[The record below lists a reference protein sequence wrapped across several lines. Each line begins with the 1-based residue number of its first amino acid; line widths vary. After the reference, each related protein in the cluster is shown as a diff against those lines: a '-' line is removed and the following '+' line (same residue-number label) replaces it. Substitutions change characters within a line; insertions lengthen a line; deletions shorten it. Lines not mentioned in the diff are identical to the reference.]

1 MYKRKELD
9 CPKKNTIAFSTL
21 FLLFKFIWFTRTVD
35 IVAVDI
41 VAVVVVDDAVVV
53 DLVDIVVVDVE
64 GVVEST
70 VN

>member
-1 MYKRKELD
+1 MWGIVVGILVFY
-9 CPKKNTIAFSTL
+9 PQVVH
-21 FLLFKFIWFTRTVD
+21 RT
-35 IVAVDI
+35 VDI

>member
-1 MYKRKELD
+1 MWGIVVGILVFY
-9 CPKKNTIAFSTL
+9 PQVVH
-21 FLLFKFIWFTRTVD
+21 RTVD